1 MVPVTTL
8 AVFLLITVGV
18 YLLMHRSL
26 LRVAMGLGCL
36 GHGIHLIL
44 LAAGRW
50 GSRAP
55 LVMPG
60 TEPTDVTDPIPQAFV
75 LTAIVISMAITLY
88 LLAVTVVHT
97 RNGGR
102 AELVA
107 APESD
112 EGRSPESLAAEFSGG
127 REDPA

>member
-1 MVPVTTL
+1 MVPVTSL
-8 AVFLLITVGV
+8 AVFLLVTVGV

-36 GHGIHLIL
+36 GHGINLIL

-55 LVMPG
+55 LVTPG
-60 TEPTDVTDPIPQAFV
+60 TQATDVTDPIPQAFV
-75 LTAIVISMAITLY
+75 LTAIVISMALTLY
-88 LLAVTVVHT
+88 LLAVTVVQT
-97 RNGGR
+97 RHGGR

-107 APESD
+107 APEND
-112 EGRSPESLAAEFSGG
+112 EGRSPESLTVEFSGSQ
-127 REDPA
+127 EDPS

>member
-1 MVPVTTL
+1 MVPVTAI
-8 AVFLLITVGV
+8 AVFLLVTVGV

-36 GHGIHLIL
+36 AHGINLIL

-50 GSRAP
+50 GERAP
-55 LVMPG
+55 LMVPG
-60 TEPTDVTDPIPQAFV
+60 TQATDVTDPIPQAFV
-75 LTAIVISMAITLY
+75 LTAIVISMALTVY
-88 LLAVTVVHT
+88 LLAVTVVQT
-97 RNGGR
+97 RQGGR

-112 EGRSPESLAAEFSGG
+112 EDRGPDSFAAEFSSGPEG
-127 REDPA
+127 QP